1 MCVKSIEE
9 RGVTYHRDW
18 NYLGWLA
25 LELELKDIK
34 VSDHIGTRNTWYVI
48 WTREALMAGAW
59 LAMGRIYDVMALDQ
73 HVGKGLK
80 VKTDE

>member
-34 VSDHIGTRNTWYVI
+34 VSDHIGTRNT
-48 WTREALMAGAW
+48 
-59 LAMGRIYDVMALDQ
+59 
-73 HVGKGLK
+73 
-80 VKTDE
+80 